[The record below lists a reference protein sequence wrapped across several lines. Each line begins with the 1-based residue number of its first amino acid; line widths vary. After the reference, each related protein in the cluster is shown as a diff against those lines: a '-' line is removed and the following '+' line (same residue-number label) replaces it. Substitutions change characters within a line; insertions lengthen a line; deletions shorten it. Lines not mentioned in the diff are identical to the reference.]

1 MGRLDQT
8 RDVSPTPA
16 ARRAALNLGLAL
28 AAALPARALAAQAGT
43 HADPRIDT
51 VIVVSHN
58 VFDPPDGTP
67 RLVAKL
73 GNALHVTTRT
83 AVIRRLLLVGA
94 GSPLDSAR
102 LVESERALRE
112 LGVFR
117 SVRLDTLRV
126 DDRLALRVETAD
138 GWSTSPQLNFAS
150 SAGSTTWSAAMVE
163 RNFLGLATLVSVS
176 YGATPD
182 RHSLDLQFASPGF
195 VFRHAPLIAVYSHLS
210 DGDAGQWGYGL
221 PFYRTDA
228 RWALFTTG
236 EAANQRTLDFH
247 HPDTTVVVDTAIRHA
262 LVFSLVGGAA
272 LHATSRSYVRA
283 WAGATWRRENYE
295 STPPA
300 PVPYSTFWTIGAGI
314 DAGRVRYGVF
324 QHLNGFARQED
335 VDLSSAV
342 SLRVW
347 VAPRAWGYAGSHAGI
362 GPALSGQV
370 ATRWSSGL
378 ALLRADAHGVF
389 GRAGLDSGQTHASLD
404 LASLAL
410 ANHVLLAHLEG
421 GAMEGQRRGTAFDL
435 WATLNGPRGF
445 GAHEFTGTRFVYAML
460 EDRLL
465 LADQLWGVVG
475 LGLAPYLEYGGAWYG
490 GLEPARLGGDAGLAL
505 RIGSPRS
512 VRGDVGE
519 FAVSYRY
526 RRFAGEGPWALTV
539 RKSFALK

>member
-1 MGRLDQT
+1 MERFDQT
-8 RDVSPTPA
+8 RDVPVTPT
-16 ARRAALNLGLAL
+16 ARRAALTLGLAL
-28 AAALPARALAAQAGT
+28 ACATQARAPAAQAGT
-43 HADPRIDT
+43 HADSRIDT

-67 RLVAKL
+67 RIVAKL
-73 GNALHVTTRT
+73 GNALHFTTRP

-102 LVESERALRE
+102 LLESERALRE

-117 SVRLDTLRV
+117 SVRFDTLRV

-195 VFRHAPLIAVYSHLS
+195 VFRHAPLVAIYSHLS

-236 EAANQRTLDFH
+236 EAANQRTLDFR
-247 HPDTTVVVDTAIRHA
+247 DGVVADSAVRHA
-262 LVFSLVGGAA
+262 LVFGLTGGVA
-272 LHATSRSYVRA
+272 LRATSRDYVRL
-283 WAGATWRRENYE
+283 WAGAVWRREDYVPKT
-295 STPPA
+295 TPATPA
-300 PVPYSTFWTIGAGI
+300 PYSAFGTVGVGI
-314 DAGRVRYGVF
+314 DAARVRFGVYR
-324 QHLNGFARQED
+324 HLNGFAQQED
-335 VDLSSAV
+335 VDLSSTLSV
-342 SLRVW
+342 GVW
-347 VAPRAWGYAGSHAGI
+347 AAPRAWGYPGGRAGA
-362 GPALSGQV
+362 GPAVSGQV
-370 ATRWSSGL
+370 AARWSTGL
-378 ALLRADAHGVF
+378 ALARADAHGVY
-389 GRAGLDSGQTHASLD
+389 GSGGLDSGQTHATLD
-404 LASLAL
+404 VASLAWSRQAL
-410 ANHVLLAHLEG
+410 LLHVEG
-421 GAMEGQRRGTAFDL
+421 GAMQGQRPGTTFDP
-435 WATLNGPRGF
+435 WVTLNGPRGF
-445 GAHEFTGTRFVYAML
+445 GAHAFTGTRLVYAML
-460 EDRLL
+460 EDRILVS
-465 LADQLWGVVG
+465 DQLWGVVG

-490 GLEPARLGGDAGLAL
+490 GQEPARLGGDAGLAL

>member
-1 MGRLDQT
+1 
-8 RDVSPTPA
+8 
-16 ARRAALNLGLAL
+16 
-28 AAALPARALAAQAGT
+28 LAAQAGT
-43 HADPRIDT
+43 RADPRIDT

-126 DDRLALRVETAD
+126 ANRLALRVETAD

-163 RNFLGLATLVSVS
+163 RNFLGLATLVSAS
-176 YGATPD
+176 YGVTPD
-182 RHSLDLQFASPGF
+182 RHSLDLQFASPGL
-195 VFRHAPLIAVYSHLS
+195 VFRHAPLLAVYSHLS

-236 EAANQRTLDFH
+236 EAANNRVLDFH
-247 HPDTTVVVDTAIRHA
+247 HPDTSQVSDTTVTDSSVRHA
-262 LVFSLVGGAA
+262 LVFGLIGGVA
-272 LHATSRSYVRA
+272 LRATSRNYVRL
-283 WAGATWRRENYE
+283 WAGAAWRREDYVKDT
-295 STPPA
+295 SPPVS
-300 PVPYSTFWTIGAGI
+300 VPYSASATLGVGI
-314 DAGRVRYGVF
+314 DAARVRFGVF
-324 QHLNGFARQED
+324 QHLNGFAQQED
-335 VDLSSAV
+335 VDLSSTL
-342 SLRVW
+342 SLGLW
-347 VAPRAWGYAGSHAGI
+347 IAPRAWGYAAAHAGV
-362 GPALSGQV
+362 GPAVSGQV
-370 ATRWSSGL
+370 ATRWATGL

-389 GRAGLDSGQTHASLD
+389 SPVGLDSGQTHASLD
-404 LASLAL
+404 VASLAL
-410 ANHVLLAHLEG
+410 PRQALLLHVEG
-421 GAMEGQRRGTAFDL
+421 GAMHGQRPGTAFDT
-435 WATLNGPRGF
+435 WVTLNGPRGF
-445 GAHEFTGTRFVYAML
+445 GAHAFTGTRLVYAML
-460 EDRLL
+460 EDRILVS
-465 LADQLWGVVG
+465 DQLWGVVG

-490 GLEPARLGGDAGLAL
+490 GQERARLGGDAGLAL
-505 RIGSPRS
+505 RLGSPRS

>member
-1 MGRLDQT
+1 M
-8 RDVSPTPA
+8 
-16 ARRAALNLGLAL
+16 
-28 AAALPARALAAQAGT
+28 
-43 HADPRIDT
+43 
-51 VIVVSHN
+51 IVVSHN

-102 LVESERALRE
+102 LLESERALRE

-126 DDRLALRVETAD
+126 DNRLALRVETAD

-176 YGATPD
+176 YGGTPD

-236 EAANQRTLDFH
+236 EAGNQRALDFR
-247 HPDTTVVVDTAIRHA
+247 DGVVSDSAVRHA
-262 LVFSLVGGAA
+262 LVFGLTGGVA
-272 LHATSRSYVRA
+272 LRATSRDYVRL
-283 WAGATWRRENYE
+283 WAGAVWRREDYVPKT
-295 STPPA
+295 TPVTPA
-300 PVPYSTFWTIGAGI
+300 PYTAFGTVGVGI
-314 DAGRVRYGVF
+314 NAARVRFGVYR
-324 QHLNGFARQED
+324 HLNGFAQQED
-335 VDLSSAV
+335 VDLSSTLSVGIWA
-342 SLRVW
+342 
-347 VAPRAWGYAGSHAGI
+347 APRAWGYSGSRAGV
-362 GPALSGQV
+362 GPAISGQV
-370 ATRWSSGL
+370 AARWSTGL
-378 ALLRADAHGVF
+378 ALARADGHGVY
-389 GRAGLDSGQTHASLD
+389 GSGGLDSGQAHASVD
-404 LASLAL
+404 VASLAWSRQ
-410 ANHVLLAHLEG
+410 ALLLHLEG
-421 GAMEGQRRGTAFDL
+421 GAMQGQRVGTTFDP
-435 WATLNGPRGF
+435 WVTLNGPRGF
-445 GAHEFTGTRFVYAML
+445 GAHAFTGTRLVYAMF
-460 EDRLL
+460 EDRILVS
-465 LADQLWGVVG
+465 DQLWGVVG

-490 GLEPARLGGDAGLAL
+490 GQEPARLRGDAGLAL

-526 RRFAGEGPWALTV
+526 RRFAPEGPWALTV